1 MTLRRT
7 LSFLALMSL
16 AAGASAQDL
25 VPSPMVMGR
34 LDDLGGFA
42 GAAPFCQAMG
52 YVALDP
58 GGQAFSQAVARYA
71 ERTGVAP
78 KDAEAAVLAAK
89 TRETAE
95 IRSRLDT
102 VKADLKDAGGDK
114 TLRDFADGLSARCRR
129 VSDDPL
135 GSILLQPPTGDVSD
149 LSQRFADGLLA
160 PFGRAGWQSQYILAA
175 GDLAEAVGACEPPLT
190 RGQAR
195 SYLAEMRD
203 PTRFPPDI
211 NDKVQAYFDQRV
223 ASGREAARTAKPSA
237 AQCRQSIARKKAAL
251 DKAPVE

>member
-1 MTLRRT
+1 MKVRRT
-7 LSFLALMSL
+7 LSLLAFMSL
-16 AAGASAQDL
+16 AVGASAQDL
-25 VPSPMVMGR
+25 PPSPIVLGR
-34 LDDLGGFA
+34 LDALGGFA
-42 GAAPFCQAMG
+42 GDAPFCQAMG

-58 GGQAFSQAVARYA
+58 GGQAFSEAVARYA

-89 TRETAE
+89 TREAAD
-95 IRSRLDT
+95 IGGRLDA
-102 VKADLKDAGGDK
+102 VKAGLKDANGDK
-114 TLRDFADGLSARCRR
+114 ALRDFADELSAKCRR
-129 VSDDPL
+129 ASDDPV

-149 LSQRFADGLLA
+149 VSRRFVDGLLA
-160 PFGRAGWQSQYILAA
+160 PFGRAGWQNEYILAA
-175 GDLAEAVGACEPPLT
+175 GELARAVGACEPPLT
-190 RGQAR
+190 RGQVR

-211 NDKVQAYFDQRV
+211 NDTVQAYFDQRV

-237 AQCRQSIARKKAAL
+237 AQCRQLLARKKAAL

>member
-1 MTLRRT
+1 MKWRRT
-7 LSFLALMSL
+7 LSLLALL
-16 AAGASAQDL
+16 PFAVGASAQDL
-25 VPSPMVMGR
+25 SSSPIVMGR
-34 LDDLGGFA
+34 LDALGGFA
-42 GAAPFCQAMG
+42 GDAPFCQAMG

-78 KDAEAAVLAAK
+78 KDAEAAVLSAK
-89 TRETAE
+89 TREAGE
-95 IRSRLDT
+95 IRGRLDA
-102 VKADLKDAGGDK
+102 VKAGLKDASGDE
-114 TLRDFADGLSARCRR
+114 TLRDFADGLSAKCRR
-129 VSDDPL
+129 ASDDPL

-149 LSQRFADGLLA
+149 VSQRFVDGLLA

-195 SYLAEMRD
+195 AYLAEMRD

-211 NDKVQAYFDQRV
+211 NDMIQAYFDQRV
-223 ASGREAARTAKPSA
+223 AAGRETARKAKPSA
-237 AQCRQSIARKKAAL
+237 AQCRQSLARNKATL